1 MLRGVQLVYSKMFI
15 FYKQFFPMVLGHSR
29 LYRFFV
35 LGCFL
40 VLLFFQKRY
49 CTITVRPIQAGSPIP
64 DPNPI
69 LDDVVLLSEVGYVQQ
84 TEPLEGFP
92 IPMPKM
98 RRLRD
103 SFI

>member
-49 CTITVRPIQAGSPIP
+49 CTITVKANSSLELRLYVARQAMLPFVIFCAVSAAAKSNN
-64 DPNPI
+64 DEANEES
-69 LDDVVLLSEVGYVQQ
+69 VN
-84 TEPLEGFP
+84 
-92 IPMPKM
+92 
-98 RRLRD
+98 
-103 SFI
+103 

>member
-1 MLRGVQLVYSKMFI
+1 MASGKPPS
-15 FYKQFFPMVLGHSR
+15 FFKKKR
-29 LYRFFV
+29 KRAF
-35 LGCFL
+35 FL
-40 VLLFFQKRY
+40 VLA
-49 CTITVRPIQAGSPIP
+49 VRPIQAGSPIP

-84 TEPLEGFP
+84 TKPLEGFP